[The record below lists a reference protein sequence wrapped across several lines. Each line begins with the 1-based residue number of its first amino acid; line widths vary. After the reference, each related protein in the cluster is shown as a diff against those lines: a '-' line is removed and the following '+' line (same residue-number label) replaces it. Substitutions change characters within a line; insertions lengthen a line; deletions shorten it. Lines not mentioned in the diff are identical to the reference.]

1 MSLHAVSKTCRRK
14 CRRLFDYIQFMI
26 SRAKAHGVDAIVC
39 PAGFEEKGRGL
50 AGDLGV
56 DLVRVDALD
65 QAVDYARS
73 VQSLDSFLES
83 LKR

>member
-1 MSLHAVSKTCRRK
+1 
-14 CRRLFDYIQFMI
+14 MI